1 MAQVAEIHQRERSGA
16 RRTVDAGPP
25 VAPAPPPV
33 GDLVF
38 RPEVFFLGRTEG
50 AGVVRDP
57 FGRIVRRC
65 TVTTEG
71 VFNTAYR
78 AIHFDET
85 FAYDDG
91 EVDVWRWAM
100 TAGADGRY
108 VAAEAMAG
116 SGIVGERRGGDY
128 LISFR
133 RPVGKAQGWLSPR
146 FSTRFTLLS
155 ADLALKRAKVSL
167 AGVPVGELTAVHR
180 RTDSQGVS

>member
-1 MAQVAEIHQRERSGA
+1 MASIAEALDRDLSSSQEA
-16 RRTVDAGPP
+16 TPP
-25 VAPAPPPV
+25 VAPAPE
-33 GDLVF
+33 LIF

-57 FGRIVRRC
+57 FSRIVRRC
-65 TVTTEG
+65 AIYTQG
-71 VFNTAYR
+71 VFSPAYG

-91 EVDVWRWAM
+91 EVEVWRWAM
-100 TAGADGRY
+100 TAGPDGRY

-128 LISFR
+128 LLSFR

-146 FSTRFTLLS
+146 FSTRFTMLS
-155 ADLALKRAKVSL
+155 PDLALKRAN
-167 AGVPVGELTAVHR
+167 
-180 RTDSQGVS
+180 

>member
-1 MAQVAEIHQRERSGA
+1 MAHVAEIQEREPAPPRAGA
-16 RRTVDAGPP
+16 AAGPP
-25 VAPAPPPV
+25 AAPAPPPS
-33 GDLVF
+33 GDLVV

-50 AGVVRDP
+50 AGVVRNP
-57 FGRIVRRC
+57 FGGIVRRC
-65 TVTTEG
+65 AVTTEG
-71 VFNTAYR
+71 VFSPAYR

-116 SGIVGERRGGDY
+116 AGIVGERRGGDY

-133 RPVGKAQGWLSPR
+133 RPVGKAQGWLAPR

-155 ADLALKRAKVSL
+155 PELALKRAKVSL
-167 AGVPVGELTAVHR
+167 AGLPVGTLTAVHR
-180 RTDSQGVS
+180 RVES